1 MAKFYEKKSVIKTG
15 QVRKAYE
22 DDNRSTVTKSMNVRN
37 AVPPRSQTFL
47 ENHLSMTGR
56 MTQELSANRYK
67 AFVAKNNKLGASS
80 CADDGKSRSQGP
92 RPAMTR
98 GSQ

>member
-1 MAKFYEKKSVIKTG
+1 MAKFYEKKPVMKTG

-47 ENHLSMTGR
+47 EIHLSMTGR
-56 MTQELSANRYK
+56 MTQELSPGVDSAYE
-67 AFVAKNNKLGASS
+67 
-80 CADDGKSRSQGP
+80 
-92 RPAMTR
+92 R
-98 GSQ
+98 GGDARRLA